1 METQELQQLSRDE
14 LLSLA
19 RAMVNN
25 MSDSQV
31 SALAVALK

>member
-19 RAMVNN
+19 RAIVYN
-25 MSDSQV
+25 MSDSQI
-31 SALAVALK
+31 SALTVALK